1 MSSIFDVADVDF
13 DLLGAK
19 NDLRAVLEDY
29 VSGLAEKGI
38 GFTVGNSV
46 DKRQFDLLKI
56 KGESGSALGEKFKEF
71 YPYAGTRLA
80 ASKYFLRSFMCY
92 VEVPTYRVER
102 ETGVKRA
109 SFDKFLATSSIEVAN
124 EWLGGVFE
132 ETAEKY
138 GKSIIMFDDIES
150 DDYEVPILKLGSN
163 KMGNTLTRPRSYL
176 NLDKKGIRVVPVFA
190 LKSYVDTLNS
200 RIKNDVARVTFIKD
214 NGTERVL
221 DTCLS
226 QDLLVS
232 LYKDSSFVSGML
244 SSSYDGDF
252 LGSSVISRG
261 YIRVPEVGSSVY
273 DGSGVSA
280 ISYTRIISIEYGV
293 EPDMEFARVDLDGVV
308 FSFSV
313 YLSKLSDSE
322 ISQLVS
328 AMIVDGFD
336 LSSMFLED
344 GKPKFLIDSF
354 QLESWADLMNKTL
367 STLFQRSLHLFM
379 VTNPRWFRGYTG
391 ERKGLTK
398 DVESTSLSSN
408 TLLDDLDDLI

>member
-1 MSSIFDVADVDF
+1 MA
-13 DLLGAK
+13 
-19 NDLRAVLEDY
+19 
-29 VSGLAEKGI
+29 
-38 GFTVGNSV
+38 
-46 DKRQFDLLKI
+46 
-56 KGESGSALGEKFKEF
+56 
-71 YPYAGTRLA
+71 
-80 ASKYFLRSFMCY
+80 
-92 VEVPTYRVER
+92 
-102 ETGVKRA
+102 
-109 SFDKFLATSSIEVAN
+109 
-124 EWLGGVFE
+124 
-132 ETAEKY
+132 
-138 GKSIIMFDDIES
+138 
-150 DDYEVPILKLGSN
+150 
-163 KMGNTLTRPRSYL
+163 
-176 NLDKKGIRVVPVFA
+176 
-190 LKSYVDTLNS
+190 
-200 RIKNDVARVTFIKD
+200 
-214 NGTERVL
+214 
-221 DTCLS
+221 
-226 QDLLVS
+226 S

-273 DGSGVSA
+273 DGSGVRA

-293 EPDMEFARVDLDGVV
+293 EPDMEFAKVDLAGVV

-328 AMIVDGFD
+328 AMRVDGFD
-336 LSSMFLED
+336 LSSMFLDD